1 MREQLLAN
9 PIFAAASPDAFAR
22 LLEHAELRSYE
33 RGATVLAD
41 GDPAAE
47 LFALVEGAVRVFHA
61 APNGDEVVLKLFRPP
76 AIFGES
82 ESLCGVPFIENVCA
96 LEPSRAVVFPIAA
109 IVRFLEESPR
119 ASVLML
125 VDVTRRLVVSAYNE
139 KSLAFHPVTVRLA
152 NHLLDHIEWASTAPD
167 ATPFI
172 SLNQDQMATAIGA
185 TRRSVAKDMIGWQDE
200 GILAKE
206 GAGYRVRDLAALSRY
221 ADPQRLALT
230 HRIAESRADGFFGTS
245 FVTGAT
251 KK

>member
-9 PIFAAASPDAFAR
+9 PIFAAAPPDALAR
-22 LLEHAELRSYE
+22 LLAHAELRSYE
-33 RGATVLAD
+33 KGAVVLSD

-61 APNGDEVVLKLFRPP
+61 AANGDEVVLKVFRPP

-109 IVRFLEESPR
+109 VVHFLEESPR
-119 ASVLML
+119 AAVLML
-125 VDVTRRLVVSAYNE
+125 VDVARRLIVSAYNE

-152 NHLLDHIEWASTAPD
+152 NHLLDHLESAAPD
-167 ATPFI
+167 ATPLLL
-172 SLNQDQMATAIGA
+172 LNQDQMATAIGA
-185 TRRSVAKDMIGWQDE
+185 TRRSVAKDMIGWQEE
-200 GILAKE
+200 GILCKE
-206 GAGYRVRDLAALSRY
+206 GAGYRVRDLAALARY
-221 ADPQRLALT
+221 ADPERLALT
-230 HRIAESRADGFFGTS
+230 HRIADSRAMAFFGATIAA
-245 FVTGAT
+245 GAT